1 MRLVDQPEWVQRVY
15 WYFNGPVGHAQPR
28 AQGYLGMSASG
39 AVSFLIIEVVL
50 FCVLMLGLWCI
61 KKFITEG
68 EVAKWVSYI
77 WIAIIGGTM
86 FLKLL
91 AFAGVM

>member
-1 MRLVDQPEWVQRVY
+1 MKLEDTPDWVQRLY
-15 WYFNGPVGHAQPR
+15 WKWHGPVGHTQPR
-28 AQGYLGMSASG
+28 AEGYLGMSASG

-50 FCVLMLGLWCI
+50 FCVLMLGLWVI
-61 KKFITEG
+61 KKFITES

-91 AFAGVM
+91 AFAGIM